1 MFPGSGLTFTLVD
14 SDFIYSPMTIMG
26 AIGIADT
33 VDAITGD
40 LLMRSLLVM
49 SFCGGSYLVEEQDY
63 VPLIVLTT
71 RLKFPTAN
79 ASQRLGTGE
88 EGATVEK
95 NLQEIDQTEAIVPK
109 KSIALTNSTVSTV
122 PDREEIERAPAFR
135 GVLLPATE
143 GRSDSFD
150 VMSGNQSAC

>member
-14 SDFIYSPMTIMG
+14 SDFIFHLMTITG

-40 LLMRSLLVM
+40 PLVRSLLVM
-49 SFCGGSYLVEEQDY
+49 SCCGGSDLVEEQDY
-63 VPLIVLTT
+63 VSLIVLTT

-79 ASQRLGTGE
+79 ASQRLGSGE

-95 NLQEIDQTEAIVPK
+95 NLQEIDQTESIVLK
-109 KSIALTNSTVSTV
+109 KSIARQTRPAPPSWTWKRLSDQLPFVVSSFQQPKDVLIHST
-122 PDREEIERAPAFR
+122 
-135 GVLLPATE
+135 
-143 GRSDSFD
+143 
-150 VMSGNQSAC
+150 